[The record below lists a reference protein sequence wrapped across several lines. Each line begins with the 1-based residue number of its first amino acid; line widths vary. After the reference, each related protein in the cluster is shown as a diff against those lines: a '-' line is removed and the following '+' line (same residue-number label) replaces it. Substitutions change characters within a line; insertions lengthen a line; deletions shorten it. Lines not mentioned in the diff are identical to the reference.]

1 MSLVPEQRSQM
12 QRKHIVAV
20 NSAVEFLDFLREL
33 LQDEQFNV
41 TTTNFVPA
49 TFDQIDA
56 LQPDLLIIDLR
67 IGHQAGWDLLERLQ
81 QDAATR
87 QIPVIVIST
96 DPQLLERVQEQQ
108 EKFGGQHYLAKPFE
122 VDDLLKSVHELIGQA

>member
-96 DPQLLERVQEQQ
+96 DPQLLEWVQEQQ
-108 EKFGGQHYLAKPFE
+108 EKFGGRHYLAKPFE